1 MYEILSILGFLI
13 LIIGT
18 ILLISL
24 LFSPSKPMS
33 EYDIYGPD
41 GADEWERKQMGLTI
55 EEYEQYLKDG
65 YIKKNKND

>member
-1 MYEILSILGFLI
+1 MVIYFLI
-13 LIIGT
+13 LIILLL
-18 ILLISL
+18 LLIPL
-24 LFSPSKPMS
+24 LFSSSKPMS

-65 YIKKNKND
+65 YIKKSKW